1 MDPAEE
7 LQGFHA
13 EDGDDE
19 FNTSNLSRLSTADT
33 EDTEDNQSLDRI
45 RMLMLNY
52 YGNDVGEEEDE
63 EDEEAKKVDLDGEG
77 FDVDVYLQ
85 NMLRTETL
93 HSLLTQN
100 AKIKKETQTLD
111 SDMQNMV
118 YENYN
123 KFIRA
128 TETIKTMKTNVSV
141 IESELDELM
150 DEMEKLE
157 STSEIVDT
165 KLAPNRDKIE
175 NMLSLQGLIKKLEF
189 LFELPMRLK

>member
-1 MDPAEE
+1 MDPVDGEVTGLNMEDEE
-7 LQGFHA
+7 
-13 EDGDDE
+13 DE
-19 FNTSNLSRLSTADT
+19 FNMSNMSRLSTADT

-52 YGNDVGEEEDE
+52 YGNEVTEDDDE
-63 EDEEAKKVDLDGEG
+63 EDEEAKKADLDGDG

-93 HSLLTQN
+93 KSLLTQN
-100 AKIKKETQTLD
+100 AKLKKETQTLD

-123 KFIRA
+123 KFIKA
-128 TETIKTMKTNVSV
+128 TETIKTMKVNVSV

-150 DEMEKLE
+150 DEMETLE
-157 STSEIVDT
+157 STSQVVDT
-165 KLAPNRDKIE
+165 HLA
-175 NMLSLQGLIKKLEF
+175 
-189 LFELPMRLK
+189 